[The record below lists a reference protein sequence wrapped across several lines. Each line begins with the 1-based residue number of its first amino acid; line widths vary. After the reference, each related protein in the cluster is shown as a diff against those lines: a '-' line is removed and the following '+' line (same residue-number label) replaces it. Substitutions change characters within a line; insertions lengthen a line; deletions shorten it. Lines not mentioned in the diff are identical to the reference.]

1 MYEKQ
6 KVDFLLD
13 SDDTFASYEE
23 REGTNEE
30 PNAQRAGAMTSEES
44 FAQICEG
51 FDSITQVELAHST
64 SWSAFHGI
72 YVTGP

>member
-1 MYEKQ
+1 MYKKQ

-23 REGTNEE
+23 REGTKEMENV
-30 PNAQRAGAMTSEES
+30 QRAAAMTPEEI

-51 FDSITQVELAHST
+51 FDSITQVELAHCT
-64 SWSAFHGI
+64 SWSVFL
-72 YVTGP
+72 